1 MSITMYFFYLT
12 QRVWNCIFVLTLLEN
27 NNMNLI
33 WKIYCMVFFNFLV
46 ICSYKNAIYCY
57 KYDIDIWI
65 QSIIL
70 TSFYSFSQG
79 AGGSFNPNS
88 FELYILGVRYLAFDF
103 CYLYASFFLRTL
115 WSAHDE
121 AAWDPKE
128 THWEP
133 SGNF

>member
-1 MSITMYFFYLT
+1 M
-12 QRVWNCIFVLTLLEN
+12 LTLLEN
-27 NNMNLI
+27 NNMNPI

-88 FELYILGVRYLAFDF
+88 FELYTIGIRYLEFDF
-103 CYLYASFFLRTL
+103 CYLYTSFFLRTL

-128 THWEP
+128 IRWEP